1 MPKLETRE
9 KAKKAWDLRPNL
21 SIEEVAKRL
30 GVSRA
35 RVTEYL
41 KQNSVP
47 KVVHQMAVT
56 FKMFKFIQDVQEI
69 VAL

>member
-41 KQNSVP
+41 KQNS
-47 KVVHQMAVT
+47 HS
-56 FKMFKFIQDVQEI
+56 
-69 VAL
+69 